1 MNRWSFL
8 PLTLRCVKILSL
20 LAAFLIL
27 CSIPTLGQPYG
38 LTNAVPVGGYFN
50 GTFPPAAPNSGATF
64 DVEVAYTNLSP
75 FNLPIYMTAH
85 PLTNAM
91 VLIEKNGRIRMF
103 PNRRDVMDAEVTTIL
118 DINSRVFNVSDSGM
132 TGIAFHPQFGQ
143 PASTN
148 RGFVYIT
155 YKWRP
160 TPDGGANA
168 DYAFWRLSRFTV
180 PDSQMTID
188 PNSELV
194 LVQQFDQQEFHDAGC
209 MMFGPDGYLYF
220 SCGDEGGS
228 DDQYHASQK
237 VNERLMSGIFRID
250 VNMNP
255 ATSHAIRRQV
265 FQHPAQPVSWPLSYT
280 SNYFV
285 PNDNPFLNPGGSVL
299 EEYYALGLR
308 NAYRFS
314 RDPVTG
320 MIWIG
325 DIGQAARE
333 EVNILQKG
341 ANYQWSYK
349 EGTIAGPGSTPTN
362 IIGTPKTPL
371 WEYDHSNGDGCII
384 GGFVYHGTAF
394 APELTG
400 KYIWADN
407 VSGRVWAL
415 AVDGDTNVVSVNQ
428 IATMPSGSVYG
439 GTSSCALDRNGE
451 IYFVK
456 IGGVGA
462 GQIYKIKRVT
472 ASVPEPPALLS
483 QLGVFTNLATLAATN
498 TLIPYTVNSPLW
510 SDRAVKQRWMAVPND
525 GAYNSATEQIV
536 FSPTNNWQFPKG
548 TVLVKQ
554 FFLPINET
562 NSAMLKRLETRF
574 IVLDSSGGVYGLTYK
589 WRADD
594 LDADLLLAGTNQDYI
609 ITNANG
615 TTRTQTWI
623 FPSRQ
628 DCLTCHN
635 ANAGYVL
642 GLRTH
647 QLNCAQTYPQ
657 TGVTDNQL
665 RTLGHLGVLGTNYSE
680 AVLPGYPQSCSVTNT
695 GFALETRV
703 RSYIDANCS
712 QCHRPGGAYANF
724 DARFTTPLD
733 NQGLIYGA
741 VNSFLND
748 TNDRVVVP
756 GDLTHSLLYN
766 RANRV
771 DAYEMPPLAKN
782 IVDTNAVTTIAA
794 WISSLSAGPG
804 VTLSTPSTSVEGSF
818 SVTVT
823 FTVPI
828 TGLTTNQFTVSNGT
842 ITSLSGSGAN
852 YTMTIS
858 PAVPGQVVIRLPAGR
873 VHDGSGHLNYASN
886 PLSVTLLPG
895 PMLLHRWSFNG
906 DANDSAGG
914 ANATLVGTA
923 SVANNQLH
931 LPGGG
936 PFANYASVN
945 IGSTLSTNPSLTVE
959 TWLTINT
966 LTTWSKTWIFGY
978 DDPAG
983 QPGLSLINFT
993 PRTGGGPPK
1002 IDFDT
1007 SITGEMNT
1015 LGGSDP
1021 ASLVTGHE
1029 YHVVATYDAL
1039 NNLMSLY
1046 IDGVLADSA
1055 SMAGYNITQLGF
1067 NTGRFGCGYF
1077 YGDPDFNGSINEM
1090 RIYSGALSPS
1100 DIANNFDAGSEVVI
1114 PPGTI
1119 IPKLPVITSFS
1130 GSATNYFG
1138 SAAQTFTVSASGSAP
1153 LTYQWLHQGTNMP
1166 DRTST
1171 TLIIGNPSVSD
1182 VGAYQVVVSNTA
1194 GAVTSS
1200 TANLTLLLTSLKH
1213 RWSFSD
1219 LADPIGGANVTLVGS
1234 AALANGS
1241 LQLPGGGTF
1250 ANYGSV
1256 DLSGT
1261 LANNSSI
1268 SVECWVTLSALQNWS
1283 KVWMFGQ
1290 DAGGQPALSY
1300 INFTPRTGL
1309 GGNPPKLDFDPSNDV
1324 EFNTTGGANFAAL
1337 TTGHQYH
1344 AVAVY
1349 DSGYNLMTLYL
1360 DGEAVDSG
1368 SMGGHNIAQLG
1379 FNTGRF
1385 GCGYFYA
1392 DPDLTGAI
1400 DEMRVYAGVLTAN
1413 DVANNFQ
1420 AGPNVLTELS
1430 STPGINISISRAG
1443 LQPILSWPVGVL
1455 EQANEIT
1462 GPWTTVSGVQ
1472 SPYAPP
1478 TASAKRFYRA
1488 RLN

>member
-1 MNRWSFL
+1 MRLLRASAFVAALFVLSSF
-8 PLTLRCVKILSL
+8 TVHAQS
-20 LAAFLIL
+20 
-27 CSIPTLGQPYG
+27 YG
-38 LTNAVPVGGYFN
+38 LTNPVPVSGFLN
-50 GTFPPAAPNSGATF
+50 GIFPTAAPNSRATF
-64 DVEVAYTNLSP
+64 DVELAYTNLSP
-75 FNLPIYMTAH
+75 FNLPIYMIAH
-85 PLTNAM
+85 PLTNAI

-103 PNRRDVMDAEVTTIL
+103 PNRQDVTDAEVTTIL
-118 DINSRVFNVSDSGM
+118 DISSRVFNVSDSGM

-160 TPDGGANA
+160 NPDGGANA
-168 DYAFWRLSRFTV
+168 DYSFWRLSRFAV
-180 PDSQMTID
+180 PDGQMAID

-285 PNDNPFLNPGGSVL
+285 PNDNPFLEPGGSVL

-308 NAYRFS
+308 NPYRFS

-325 DIGQAARE
+325 DVGQAARE
-333 EVNILQKG
+333 EIDILQKG
-341 ANYQWSYK
+341 ANYQWNYK
-349 EGTIAGPGSTPTN
+349 EGAIAGPGSVPTN

-371 WEYDHSNGDGCII
+371 WEYDHSNGDGCVI
-384 GGFVYHGTAF
+384 GGFVYRGTNF

-415 AVDGDTNVVSVNQ
+415 AVDGNTNVVSVNQ

-439 GTSSCALDRNGE
+439 GTSSCALDQSGE

-462 GQIYKIKRVT
+462 GQIYRIKRVIM
-472 ASVPEPPALLS
+472 SVPEPPALLS

-510 SDRAVKQRWMAVPND
+510 SDRAVKQRWLTVPND
-525 GAYNSATEQIV
+525 GTYNSAAEQIV

-548 TVLVKQ
+548 SVLVKQ

-594 LDADLLLAGTNQDYI
+594 SDADLLLAGTDQDYI

-680 AVLPGYPQSCSVTNT
+680 AALPGYPQSCSVTNT

-873 VHDGSGHLNYASN
+873 VQDGSGHLNYASN

-923 SVANNQLH
+923 SVTNNQLQ

-945 IGSTLSTNPSLTVE
+945 VGSTLSTNPSLTVE

-1015 LGGSDP
+1015 LGGGDP

-1138 SAAQTFTVSASGSAP
+1138 SAAQTFAVSASGSGP

-1166 DRTST
+1166 GRTST
-1171 TLIIGNPSVSD
+1171 TLLIGNPSVSD

-1219 LADPIGGANVTLVGS
+1219 LADPFGGANVTLVGS

-1324 EFNTTGGANFAAL
+1324 EFNTTGGANFASL
-1337 TTGHQYH
+1337 TAGHQYH

-1462 GPWTTVSGVQ
+1462 GPWTTLSGAQ
-1472 SPYAPP
+1472 SPYVPP
-1478 TASAKRFYRA
+1478 TSSLKRFFRV